1 MTDGDM
7 ETSGGSAIWSSDAS
21 GEAVVRGGVWQGLR
35 VVEIVQTR
43 RELNI
48 IIFGGIPVWG
58 NWRLIWSPSDNSLWP
73 NGRPRFWSSW
83 TLIDSKLAFLVW
95 PLAVFT
101 SSEGW
106 LEEGEAVSQAEID
119 CARFWGWGTRRGSQV
134 RGCHWEDQGCGS
146 WSWQDWQLAPWCH
159 CQLGDQLEDV
169 ESPLEQL
176 SYLFS
181 PLLLSWYFPPL
192 FFLSLVLASFFFN
205 SSSVFFSSSFLLL
218 ASLAANCWTLS
229 GASGLRLTHPR
240 YFSSSLWRSSS

>member
-1 MTDGDM
+1 MDVQD
-7 ETSGGSAIWSSDAS
+7 S
-21 GEAVVRGGVWQGLR
+21 EAVGLWLT
-35 VVEIVQTR
+35 Q
-43 RELNI
+43 
-48 IIFGGIPVWG
+48 
-58 NWRLIWSPSDNSLWP
+58 
-73 NGRPRFWSSW
+73 SW
-83 TLIDSKLAFLVW
+83 HFLVW

-159 CQLGDQLEDV
+159 CQLGDQLKDV
-169 ESPLEQL
+169 ESPLGQL

-181 PLLLSWYFPPL
+181 YSLLLSWYSPPL

-229 GASGLRLTHPR
+229 EASGLRLTHPR